1 MIEIPIPRFGPGRP
15 PAGKIIINK
24 IVSDYTGT
32 LSCGGK
38 LTPGVENR
46 LRRLKAIIE
55 IHVVSSDSFGTAR
68 EQLSAIPLEPHLLTT
83 DEHDEEKREYVNAHE
98 PNLIAAFGNGR
109 NDALM
114 LKAVNG
120 AGGLAIAVD
129 NGEGALSKPCRTL
142 TSSSSVSRTHW
153 ISCSI
158 RLVVKRRYAHERL
171 ETGISQTGVW

>member
-15 PAGKIIINK
+15 PAGKITINK
-24 IVSDYTGT
+24 IITDYTGT

-38 LTPGVENR
+38 LTPGVEDR
-46 LRRLKAIIE
+46 LRKLKAIVG

-68 EQLSAIPLEPHLLTT
+68 EQLSAIPLEPHLLAT
-83 DEHDEEKREYVNAHE
+83 DEHDEEKRECVNAHE

-114 LKAVNG
+114 LKAVKG

-129 NGEGALSKPCRTL
+129 NGEGCAVEALQNALIFIVGITNALDLLLDPTRCKATL
-142 TSSSSVSRTHW
+142 RM
-153 ISCSI
+153 
-158 RLVVKRRYAHERL
+158 
-171 ETGISQTGVW
+171 